1 MTMGMKFASFVFI
14 FTVMLLEPKLNV
26 HGQSIS
32 IQKLILNY
40 IFPKDPDVV
49 RVRKPEDI
57 RTTTNNVTTLDFCKC
72 EFVFSIFHPIKN
84 ILRKIIA
91 QLED

>member
-40 IFPKDPDVV
+40 IFPKDPDIV

-57 RTTTNNVTTLDFCKC
+57 RTTMNNVTTLDFVSASL
-72 EFVFSIFHPIKN
+72 FFHISSH
-84 ILRKIIA
+84 
-91 QLED
+91 

>member
-1 MTMGMKFASFVFI
+1 MKFASFVFI

-40 IFPKDPDVV
+40 IFPKDPDIV

-57 RTTTNNVTTLDFCKC
+57 RTTMNNVTTLDFVSASL
-72 EFVFSIFHPIKN
+72 FFHISSH
-84 ILRKIIA
+84 
-91 QLED
+91 

>member
-1 MTMGMKFASFVFI
+1 MKFASFVFI

-40 IFPKDPDVV
+40 IFPKDPDIV

-57 RTTTNNVTTLDFCKC
+57 RTTMNNVTTLDFVSANL
-72 EFVFSIFHPIKN
+72 FFHISSH
-84 ILRKIIA
+84 
-91 QLED
+91 

>member
-1 MTMGMKFASFVFI
+1 MTMGMKFASFVLI

-40 IFPKDPDVV
+40 IFPKDPDIV

-57 RTTTNNVTTLDFCKC
+57 RTTMNNVTTLDFVSASL
-72 EFVFSIFHPIKN
+72 FFHISSH
-84 ILRKIIA
+84 
-91 QLED
+91 